1 MNFFDPNTMPG
12 DPGRDGFASGDQASR
27 LRDLFRTRSRDAHEL
42 LSQPTSG
49 QPLRRRT
56 PIFAI
61 TSGKGGVGKTNL
73 AVGLCTA
80 LAPAHGITLVD
91 ADLGM
96 ANADVLCGV
105 SVHRRL
111 HHALPAPDGPIH
123 GRVGAHASGDADLAS
138 IRVPTPLGFS
148 LVPGSVGVSRITQLA
163 PAEQRAL
170 LRGLATIESRSDA
183 VVIDTGAGISPG
195 VFAFLDVADVVLV
208 VATPEP
214 TSIAD
219 AYALIK
225 CYAAQPRI
233 GATQSPS
240 AHRLRLVVN
249 QAAGPE
255 QGQVVHGRIARVCRE
270 FLGLDLPLAG
280 VIHKDPKLVD
290 AVMARTSVVSA
301 APASEAAA
309 QIRQLAQSLARE
321 WLTVPEVAANLPSRS
336 KPLTTR
342 LAAWRRA
349 FGRGA

>member
-1 MNFFDPNTMPG
+1 MNFFDPNAMPA
-12 DPGRDGFASGDQASR
+12 DAGRDRFDGGDQASR
-27 LRDLFRTRSRDAHEL
+27 LRDLFRTRPREIQDLVSSAAGV
-42 LSQPTSG
+42 QPS
-49 QPLRRRT
+49 RRRT

-80 LAPAHGITLVD
+80 LAPSHGVTLLD

-138 IRVPTPLGFS
+138 LRVPTPLGFS

-163 PAEQRAL
+163 PAEQRSL
-170 LRGLATIESRSDA
+170 LRGLVAIEARSDA
-183 VVIDTGAGISPG
+183 IFIDTGAGISPG

-225 CYAAQPRI
+225 CYSSQPRQGSTH
-233 GATQSPS
+233 GAT
-240 AHRLRLVVN
+240 AARLRLVVN
-249 QAAGPE
+249 QAADTE
-255 QGQVVHGRIARVCRE
+255 QGQVVHGRIAKVCRE
-270 FLGLDLPLAG
+270 FLKLDLPLAG
-280 VIHKDPKLVD
+280 VIHKDPRLVD
-290 AVMARTSVVSA
+290 AVMSRTSVVSA
-301 APASEAAA
+301 SPSSPAAG

-321 WLTVPEVAANLPSRS
+321 WLTAPAAAVPERET
-336 KPLTTR
+336 PLTSR

-349 FGRGA
+349 FGRGRAG

>member
-1 MNFFDPNTMPG
+1 MNFFDPNSAPHAG
-12 DPGRDGFASGDQASR
+12 DPGADPIVGSDQASR
-27 LRDLFRTRSRDAHEL
+27 LRDLFRTRQASPEPL
-42 LSQPTSG
+42 QQP
-49 QPLRRRT
+49 RRRT

-80 LAPAHGITLVD
+80 LAPTHGVTLVD

-111 HHALPAPDGPIH
+111 HHALPAADGAIH
-123 GRVGAHASGDADLAS
+123 GRVGAHASGDADLAAL
-138 IRVPTPLGFS
+138 RVPTPLGFS

-163 PAEQRAL
+163 PSEQRAL
-170 LRGLATIESRSDA
+170 LRGLAAIEARSDA
-183 VVIDTGAGISPG
+183 VIIDTGAGISAG

-225 CYAAQPRI
+225 CYAAQAREHPSPR
-233 GATQSPS
+233 Q
-240 AHRLRLVVN
+240 RLRLVVN
-249 QAAGPE
+249 QAATTE
-255 QGQVVHGRIARVCRE
+255 QGQVVHGRIAKVCRE
-270 FLGLDLPLAG
+270 FLKLDLPLAG
-280 VIHKDPKLVD
+280 VIHKDAAVVD
-290 AVMARTSVVSA
+290 AVMARTSVVA
-301 APASEAAA
+301 ATPGATAAG
-309 QIRQLAQSLARE
+309 QIKQLARGLARE
-321 WLTVPEVAANLPSRS
+321 WLTQETPAAIRET
-336 KPLTTR
+336 PLTAR

-349 FGRGA
+349 FGRRA

>member
-1 MNFFDPNTMPG
+1 MNFFDPNAADREP
-12 DPGRDGFASGDQASR
+12 FVAGDQASR
-27 LRDLFRTRSRDAHEL
+27 LRDLFRPRINGPDDAAL
-42 LSQPTSG
+42 PA
-49 QPLRRRT
+49 RRRT

-61 TSGKGGVGKTNL
+61 TSGKGGVGKTNI

-80 LAPAHGITLVD
+80 LAPDHSVTLVD

-138 IRVPTPLGFS
+138 LRVPTPLGFS
-148 LVPGSVGVSRITQLA
+148 LVPGSVGVSRVTQLA
-163 PAEQRAL
+163 PAEQRSL
-170 LRGLATIESRSDA
+170 LRGLAAVESRSDA
-183 VVIDTGAGISPG
+183 IVIDTGAGISPG

-225 CYAAQPRI
+225 CYCTRPHHASHAAPAMHPGRT
-233 GATQSPS
+233 AAP
-240 AHRLRLVVN
+240 RLRLVVN
-249 QAAGPE
+249 QAATDE
-255 QGQVVHGRIARVCRE
+255 QGQVVHGRIAKVCRE
-270 FLGLDLPLAG
+270 FLKLDLPLAA
-280 VIHKDPKLVD
+280 VIHKDPQVPE

-301 APASEAAA
+301 APRCLASGE
-309 QIRQLAQSLARE
+309 IRHLAQSLARE
-321 WLTVPEVAANLPSRS
+321 WIVPPTAVASTRPT
-336 KPLTTR
+336 PLTSR

-349 FGRGA
+349 FGRGRTG

>member
-1 MNFFDPNTMPG
+1 M
-12 DPGRDGFASGDQASR
+12 AK
-27 LRDLFRTRSRDAHEL
+27 
-42 LSQPTSG
+42 
-49 QPLRRRT
+49 
-56 PIFAI
+56 II
-61 TSGKGGVGKTNL
+61 VVTSGKGGVGKTNL

-170 LRGLATIESRSDA
+170 LRGLAAIEARSDA

-225 CYAAQPRI
+225 CYATQPRLGGTLVS
-233 GATQSPS
+233 GAQ
-240 AHRLRLVVN
+240 RLRLVVN
-249 QAAGPE
+249 QATSTE
-255 QGQVVHGRIARVCRE
+255 QGQVVHGRMARVCRE
-270 FLGLDLPLAG
+270 FLKLDLPLAG

-290 AVMARTSVVSA
+290 AVMGRTSVVSA
-301 APASEAAA
+301 SPNCGCAE
-309 QIRQLAQSLARE
+309 QIRRLAQSLSRE
-321 WLTVPEVAANLPSRS
+321 WLVAETEEHGTRTT
-336 KPLTTR
+336 PLTSR

-349 FGRGA
+349 FGRGRGA